1 MRPGARLF
9 PDRYHRFKMID
20 DHHGEVGAPVDTGN
34 PDDLELTTV
43 GIDIGSA
50 TSHLMFSRLQL
61 RRLGK
66 HLSSR
71 YLVIRRETLYRSP
84 ILLTPFADDSA
95 IDAAGLREFVFGSF
109 HNAGLTPG
117 VVDTGAV
124 ILTGEAMK
132 RSNAR
137 AIADLFAGE
146 AGKFV
151 CATAGHSLEAVVAA
165 HGSGAVETSRLA
177 RQTILNVDVGGGTSK
192 LALIRNGVILETAAI
207 NVGGRLVALDQEG
220 RVVRIE
226 PAARQVAEV
235 AGIELRPQK
244 VFNQPDQRRMAGEL
258 AACLL
263 AALRREPLPPLAAQ
277 LMLTAPLSSTQSID
291 RVMFSG
297 GVSEYVYQREERDF
311 GDIARLLA
319 EAIRDRQAALPAP
332 LEPAGEGIRATVIGA
347 SQFTVQVSGD
357 TILVSQPERL
367 PLRNLPV
374 LALELDRRETVTAGE
389 VRAAIERGFLRYD
402 RSEGDQPVALAIDWN
417 GTPSYQVLRALA
429 DGIVQGL
436 PKSLEAGHP
445 IVLVFSSDFGK
456 VIGEILRQELGVR
469 NDVVS
474 VDSIELRDFD
484 YIDIGDVI
492 SPARVVPVVVK
503 SLLFG
508 PAAHQAAGASGR
520 QRVAAAG
527 SEGGNV

>member
-1 MRPGARLF
+1 
-9 PDRYHRFKMID
+9 MID
-20 DHHGEVGAPVDTGN
+20 DHHGEVGAPDDTGN
-34 PDDLELTTV
+34 PDDLKLTTV

-84 ILLTPFADDSA
+84 ILLTPFLDPLPGPPRKGEGNAGGAD
-95 IDAAGLREFVFGSF
+95 IDAAGLKEFVFGSF
-109 HNAGLTPG
+109 HEAGLTPQA
-117 VVDTGAV
+117 VDTGAV

-137 AIADLFAGE
+137 AIADLFAGV

-235 AGIELRPQK
+235 AGIELRLQK
-244 VFNQPDQRRMAGEL
+244 VFNLPDQQRMAGEL
-258 AACLL
+258 AGCLL
-263 AALRREPLPPLAAQ
+263 AVLRREPLPPLAAK

-297 GVSEYVYQREERDF
+297 GVSEYIYQREERDF

-357 TILVSQPERL
+357 TILVSEPERL

-374 LALELDRRETVTAGE
+374 LALELDTRETVTAGE

-417 GTPSYQVLRALA
+417 GTPSYQALRALA

-436 PKSLEAGHP
+436 PKSLGAGHP

-520 QRVAAAG
+520 QRFAATG